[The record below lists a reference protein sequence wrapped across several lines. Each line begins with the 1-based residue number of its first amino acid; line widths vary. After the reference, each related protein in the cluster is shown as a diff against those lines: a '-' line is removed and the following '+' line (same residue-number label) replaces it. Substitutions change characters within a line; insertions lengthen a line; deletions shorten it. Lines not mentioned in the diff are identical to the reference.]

1 MTVGV
6 DDLCLCGP
14 GWLTPA
20 FLACLTTPLACGLEE
35 QQRRLRGA
43 AEKDHPH
50 HSKGDSSLLILL
62 IPTLSEI
69 IVVVHQSIYQMFLD
83 ILGKDDDIVIVLF
96 LILVPPMM
104 VTIYSNNFALSQ
116 SGLSA
121 TLSALS
127 RYWTAPP
134 SPSLSKVKNS
144 IMHGTGR
151 GQLFLAICPSHV
163 CPWPISFDILPSAQ
177 MADLSLIGQGKCWA
191 LFSHFRQQDCRS
203 CPFDAA
209 LHLQRSLF
217 YIICI
222 KYFNIFV
229 WLCCERISVILGVS
243 LGCHPAEG
251 VVIRSGFSTW
261 GSLGCFVLIG
271 FDYNWASL
279 VVVEA
284 SIWLAKV
291 RWLGPEALLPLSST
305 WVTCAAPCPGHC
317 HRHLTMISLLSAL
330 CPKFRS
336 PLSTLSF
343 VLGILS
349 SVELWMW
356 LKQFVLFALKL
367 RTRFEPHVSIAEL
380 IQI

>member
-35 QQRRLRGA
+35 QQQQRRLRGA

-50 HSKGDSSLLILL
+50 HSKGDSSLLIPL
-62 IPTLSEI
+62 IPTLLEI
-69 IVVVHQSIYQMFLD
+69 IVVVHQSI
-83 ILGKDDDIVIVLF
+83 LGKNDDIVIVLF

-151 GQLFLAICPSHV
+151 GQLFLAICPSHA

-177 MADLSLIGQGKCWA
+177 MADLSLIGQGKCWD
-191 LFSHFRQQDCRS
+191 LFSHFSATR
-203 CPFDAA
+203 
-209 LHLQRSLF
+209 LQ
-217 YIICI
+217 I
-222 KYFNIFV
+222 
-229 WLCCERISVILGVS
+229 
-243 LGCHPAEG
+243 
-251 VVIRSGFSTW
+251 
-261 GSLGCFVLIG
+261 
-271 FDYNWASL
+271 
-279 VVVEA
+279 
-284 SIWLAKV
+284 
-291 RWLGPEALLPLSST
+291 LPLWCCIT
-305 WVTCAAPCPGHC
+305 FTTIFILHNLHKIFQHICLTLLWEDFC
-317 HRHLTMISLLSAL
+317 HSW
-330 CPKFRS
+330 C
-336 PLSTLSF
+336 
-343 VLGILS
+343 
-349 SVELWMW
+349 
-356 LKQFVLFALKL
+356 
-367 RTRFEPHVSIAEL
+367 
-380 IQI
+380 